1 MGAKKMNFFKQQALQ
16 EMFLIGSGQA
26 RKVDGKLQMYT
37 DLDKN
42 HMKEAE
48 ANRNAQYQDI
58 SSSSMLGRYSGD
70 ASSEEG
76 MPKKKKMAI
85 STLLGGSSVL
95 GG

>member
-1 MGAKKMNFFKQQALQ
+1 MGSIKKLFNSP
-16 EMFLIGSGQA
+16 ERRVA
-26 RKVDGKLQMYT
+26 RGEGRMVDGNFVEYTAADKEHINKANANKNAAYT
-37 DLDKN
+37 DI
-42 HMKEAE
+42 A
-48 ANRNAQYQDI
+48 AQ
-58 SSSSMLGRYSGD
+58 SMLGRYSGD

>member
-1 MGAKKMNFFKQQALQ
+1 MGSIKKLFNSP
-16 EMFLIGSGQA
+16 ERRVA
-26 RKVDGKLQMYT
+26 RGEGRMVDGNFVEYT
-37 DLDKN
+37 AADKEHIN
-42 HMKEAE
+42 K
-48 ANRNAQYQDI
+48 ANANKNAAYIDI
-58 SSSSMLGRYSGD
+58 AAQSMLGRYSGD

>member
-1 MGAKKMNFFKQQALQ
+1 MGSVKKLSP
-16 EMFLIGSGQA
+16 EWRVA
-26 RKVDGKLQMYT
+26 RGEGRMVDGNFVEYTAADKEHINKANANKNAAYT
-37 DLDKN
+37 DI
-42 HMKEAE
+42 A
-48 ANRNAQYQDI
+48 AQ
-58 SSSSMLGRYSGD
+58 SMLGRYSGD

>member
-1 MGAKKMNFFKQQALQ
+1 MGSIKKLFNSP
-16 EMFLIGSGQA
+16 ERRVA
-26 RKVDGKLQMYT
+26 RGEGRMVDGNFVEYTAADKEHISKANANKNAAYT
-37 DLDKN
+37 DI
-42 HMKEAE
+42 A
-48 ANRNAQYQDI
+48 AQ
-58 SSSSMLGRYSGD
+58 SMLGRYSGD